1 MKKALICLLAVCFF
15 VCWRALSRPSD
26 VSQLPLFVSCGVQG
40 LFSSGEAWTLEVSPD
55 GAAHLWVDGYPKLK
69 ERRFKISS
77 AQFAELRSVMEK
89 ERFFD
94 LGEEYGD
101 SVPDGSTRTL
111 SIKRGDAGK
120 TVILRYLRREDP
132 KLQEIRRA
140 LRVWNTVRKWFDD
153 KDAVD
158 FRQYDERRLQP

>member
-1 MKKALICLLAVCFF
+1 M
-15 VCWRALSRPSD
+15 
-26 VSQLPLFVSCGVQG
+26 
-40 LFSSGEAWTLEVSPD
+40 SPD

-89 ERFFD
+89 ERFLD

-120 TVILRYLRREDP
+120 SVILRYLQREDP
-132 KLQEIRRA
+132 QLQEIRRA
-140 LRVWNTVRKWFDD
+140 LRVWNTVRNWFDD